1 MVSTRQQKRD
11 FPSPPRRS
19 PSPPRNTTATTT
31 TNKWVHT
38 PSTAITLWLIFS
50 IPLVLWDSGYVLLR
64 PHSMPGNSLHSP
76 LWTPYALYGT
86 IDYIYGWPA
95 FNARNGFTAAQTV
108 LNLFE
113 SAGYCYYLWVV
124 YRYGVPVSAGSAGGR
139 GRGKRAEKAEKG
151 VLGFLKEERIVA
163 GRVAAT
169 ALLIAYSASVMTLGK
184 TVLYWL
190 NEAFSGFENIG
201 HNDIL
206 TLIFLWIIPNGVWI
220 IFPSYNIYVMGSE
233 IAASLENSSV
243 KGKRSKSS

>member
-1 MVSTRQQKRD
+1 MVSTRQQKRS
-11 FPSPPRRS
+11 FPSPPRTRS
-19 PSPPRNTTATTT
+19 PSPRTPTTA
-31 TNKWVHT
+31 NKFVHT

-108 LNLFE
+108 VNLFE

-124 YRYGVPVSAGSAGGR
+124 WRYGVSVSAGSGR
-139 GRGKRAEKAEKG
+139 DKG
-151 VLGFLKEERIVA
+151 VLSCLTDERVVA
-163 GRVAAT
+163 GRVGAT

-184 TVLYWL
+184 TVLYCEL
-190 NEAFSGFENIG
+190 YLF
-201 HNDIL
+201 
-206 TLIFLWIIPNGVWI
+206 TLANWA
-220 IFPSYNIYVMGSE
+220 YC
-233 IAASLENSSV
+233 
-243 KGKRSKSS
+243 